1 MTKKKQLKSF
11 KLRGFCIN
19 KKKKKGGGALIK
31 CIMSIFIFIF
41 NVRSGDSLVPALL

>member
-19 KKKKKGGGALIK
+19 KKKKKGGGVNK
-31 CIMSIFIFIF
+31 MY
-41 NVRSGDSLVPALL
+41 NVNFYLHF